1 MDIDQQLQTLI
12 DQSPQDGVT
21 PAVIKN
27 AVNPVLKAFTAKLKY
42 SEYFVYQSVEG
53 NWLLTTLNN
62 RQHPNLEKKVIYA
75 FSRLDDARQFQGN
88 GADAQLTAQPMPTTH
103 ILFQLFSLK
112 RLDSIIFM
120 ETPGDLNQGTEIHRQ
135 ALQSAIQKQ
144 LAEYQKQA
152 ASNNRFA

>member
-12 DQSPQDGVT
+12 DQAPQDGVT

-27 AVNPVLKAFTAKLKY
+27 AVNPVLKEFTAELKY
-42 SEYFVYQSVEG
+42 SEYFVYQSIEG
-53 NWLLTTLNN
+53 NWLLTTLSN
-62 RQHPNLEKKVIYA
+62 RQNPDREKKVIYA
-75 FSRLDDARQFQGN
+75 FSRLDDAKQFQGN

-103 ILFQLFSLK
+103 ILFQLFALK

-120 ETPGDLNQGTEIHRQ
+120 ETPGNLNRGTEIHRQ
-135 ALQSAIQKQ
+135 ELQSAIQKQ
-144 LAEYQKQA
+144 LSQYQNQT